1 MVYMISLKRTIGPFT
16 ESSGSISLAEL
27 GGGRLPTSYLGTEM
41 SPAVEDEQAHNVS
54 NIATV

>member
-1 MVYMISLKRTIGPFT
+1 MISLKRTTGPIT
-16 ESSGSISLAEL
+16 ETSGSVSLTEF

>member
-1 MVYMISLKRTIGPFT
+1 MISLKRTIGPFT
-16 ESSGSISLAEL
+16 ETSGSISFAEL

-41 SPAVEDEQAHNVS
+41 SSAVEDEQAHNVS